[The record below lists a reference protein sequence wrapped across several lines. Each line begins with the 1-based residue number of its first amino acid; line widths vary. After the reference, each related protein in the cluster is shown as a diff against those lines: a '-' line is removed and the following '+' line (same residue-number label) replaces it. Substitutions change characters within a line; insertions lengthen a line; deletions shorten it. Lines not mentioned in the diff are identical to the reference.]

1 MVKLSRFAHLYDL
14 GRDVALY
21 HSLRMRPVYL
31 DRSSHLALTEWLS
44 SEPESVDS
52 CPDEIKKCVEELVK
66 NRILAK
72 TSDEDDRVLA
82 FVRSRI
88 PKPDVNVCYFILT
101 EQCNLACKYCFLGN
115 NDSAKRSH
123 FLSEHMTVSIADKAL
138 DFFLRQLKNSDGN
151 FEFDHPVIIF
161 YGGEPLLNFPVL
173 EHVAKRVNDLRETE
187 SCMANAELSI
197 VTNGTLLDGET
208 ARKLQALKV
217 QIGISIDGFSE
228 KSNALRVDVSGKPA
242 YPRII
247 RALEVC
253 RSLGINV
260 SLSVT
265 LNEETIQ
272 HSDDVLR
279 LISDYNIRSLGFNIM
294 MSSESFPLPAHYSEK
309 AAQFI
314 IDQFVELRKLGIY
327 EDRMMRKLKS
337 FTKAKVYYSDCA
349 ATAGSQL
356 VFAPNG
362 RIGICHGCLHDKKF
376 FITDVKDKD
385 FLARNNPLFS
395 EWANLTP
402 VNREECQNC
411 PALGICGGGCPINA
425 MNAKPGNTIHSMD
438 ERFCVHAKKTL
449 DFFIRDLHRIM
460 SHQK

>member
-1 MVKLSRFAHLYDL
+1 
-14 GRDVALY
+14 
-21 HSLRMRPVYL
+21 MRPVYL
-31 DRSSHLALTEWLS
+31 DRRSHQVLTEWLS
-44 SEPESVDS
+44 SGPESVDS
-52 CPDEIKKCVEELVK
+52 CPGEIHDCVEELVK
-66 NRILAK
+66 SRILVR
-72 TSDEDDRVLA
+72 TTGEDDRVLA

-88 PKPDVNVCYFILT
+88 PRPDVNVCYFILT

-115 NDSAKRSH
+115 NDSEKRSH
-123 FLSEHMTVSIADKAL
+123 FLSEHMTESIADEAL
-138 DFFLRQLKNSDGN
+138 DFFLRQLKNSDDNSG
-151 FEFDHPVIIF
+151 FDHPVIIF

-173 EHVAKRVNDLRETE
+173 EHVAQKVNDLRKNE
-187 SCMANAELSI
+187 SCMANAELSV

-208 ARKLQALKV
+208 AKKLQALKV

-228 KSNALRVDVSGKPA
+228 KSNALRVDVANRPA

-253 RSLGINV
+253 RDLGIEV

-272 HSDDVLR
+272 HGDDVLR
-279 LISDYNIRSLGFNIM
+279 LISDYKIKSLGFNIM
-294 MSSESFPLPAHYSEK
+294 MSSESFPLPTTYSER

-314 IDQFVELRKLGIY
+314 IDQFVELRKRGIY

-362 RIGICHGCLHDKKF
+362 RVGICHGCLHDKKF
-376 FITDVKDKD
+376 FITDVKDKG
-385 FLARNNPLFS
+385 FLAKNDSLFS

-402 VNREECQNC
+402 INRADCQNC

-425 MNAKPGNTIHSMD
+425 MNAGPGNTIHSMD

-460 SHQK
+460 SRRQ